1 MRQINA
7 FERGKVLIEC
17 QSVAAG
23 GGGAQGW
30 AALRAADGRSTWASP
45 RQGPAIWSP
54 SGRPSRVNPQG
65 TVIAGTPHD
74 GEALGRQQPSV
85 GKGGSTAKGGIAGV
99 GAMTRSHRAENPP
112 TRCQSAVRS
121 RSQRPRHRRGPAAVP
136 AASLPRVESA
146 DVSRSPDESN
156 TIVSA

>member
-74 GEALGRQQPSV
+74 GEALGRQQPLDVARHGLSGDV
-85 GKGGSTAKGGIAGV
+85 GGKGELDREGRNRRRRRDDEVPPRGELAHPV
-99 GAMTRSHRAENPP
+99 RERGAQPLAAATSSMRARRQFPPRRSHEWGRGRA
-112 TRCQSAVRS
+112 
-121 RSQRPRHRRGPAAVP
+121 
-136 AASLPRVESA
+136 
-146 DVSRSPDESN
+146 
-156 TIVSA
+156 